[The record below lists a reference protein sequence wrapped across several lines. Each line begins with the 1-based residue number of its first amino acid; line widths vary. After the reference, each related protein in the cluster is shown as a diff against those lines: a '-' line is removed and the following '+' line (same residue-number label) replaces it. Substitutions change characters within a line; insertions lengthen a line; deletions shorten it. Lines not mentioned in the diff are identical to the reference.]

1 MLYCLPYRVT
11 LYVQYT
17 GATLWE
23 CVLLSQVDSP
33 PLPPVDPSL
42 VAELQAQ
49 VQAQFRYLAAKSRR
63 VSRDGVGGGA
73 GEVDTIRDR
82 LSSLCAYVVLSG
94 LLQSEQF
101 GLIMDVLLLQVV
113 ELECMRSG
121 REELKLLAKK
131 EIVST
136 MVKPGIQQSMNVS
149 IE

>member
-1 MLYCLPYRVT
+1 M
-11 LYVQYT
+11 
-17 GATLWE
+17 
-23 CVLLSQVDSP
+23 DSP

-63 VSRDGVGGGA
+63 VSRGGEDGGGGGV

-149 IE
+149 SE